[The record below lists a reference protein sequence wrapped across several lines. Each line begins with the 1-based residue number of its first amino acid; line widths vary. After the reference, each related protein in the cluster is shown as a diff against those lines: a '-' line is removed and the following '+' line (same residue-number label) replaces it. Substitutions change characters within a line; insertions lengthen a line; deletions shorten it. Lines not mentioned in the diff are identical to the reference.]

1 MSKKKWISLVAG
13 IGILILIALIIYG
26 YSNLFG
32 GKGDEHV
39 VKGVDLSA
47 YQGDIDWD
55 LLAAQN
61 IDFAYIKA
69 TEGNDYVDE
78 KFKMNW
84 EESQK
89 TELKVGAY
97 HFLSYDSTGKE
108 QAKNFIDNVPVSN
121 KNLPPVVDMELYGA
135 YEAAPMEKAKVKV
148 ILDEFMKELENT
160 YKVKPIIYTNQYLFD
175 MYIGTDYKDYKI
187 WIVDLD
193 NNWPD
198 TLTNGEEW
206 TLWQFSHRN
215 VLDGYTGSETFIDMN
230 LYNGTYNEFIDEF
243 F

>member
-1 MSKKKWISLVAG
+1 MSKKKWLPLAAG
-13 IGILILIALIIYG
+13 IGVLIIIALIIYG
-26 YSNLFG
+26 CSNFLG
-32 GKGDEHV
+32 GKGDDHV

-47 YQGDIDWD
+47 YQGEIDWN
-55 LLAAQN
+55 LLASQN
-61 IDFAYIKA
+61 IDFAFIKA
-69 TEGNDYVDE
+69 TEGKDFVDE
-78 KFKMNW
+78 QFEKNW
-84 EESQK
+84 KESQK
-89 TELKVGAY
+89 TGLKVGAY

-108 QAKNFIDNVPVSN
+108 QAKNFIDHVPVSS
-121 KNLPPVVDMELYGA
+121 KNLPPVVDMELYGV

-148 ILDEFMKELENT
+148 ILDEFLKELENN

-198 TLTNGEEW
+198 TLPNGQEW
-206 TLWQFSHRN
+206 KFWQFSHRN

-230 LYNGTYNEFIDEF
+230 LYNGTYNEFIKEF